1 MKTINKY
8 LFLLG
13 VFAVIFTY
21 SCEKMED
28 FHYKYIKDGEIIYT
42 TKVDSVETFAGRNR
56 IMLTGI
62 LANASN
68 VNEVMFYYN
77 DDNDSLLF
85 NYSQEN
91 DVDTLSYILEGL
103 EEKSYSFNIY
113 TKDDEGN
120 HSIKVI
126 AFGTAYGDLYEASLL
141 ERAYKEVLLSD
152 TGLII
157 NWLPA
162 DELERGTILS
172 YKNFSGQDILVQV
185 PANINFSILENYA
198 SGFTYKSFFIPEP
211 TAIDTFATKWAESS
225 VSIYVSTGTYTHPF
239 TGVRDFTM
247 DKTMTAVT
255 ETIFETDCA
264 DLGSSGY
271 RVRLTVNTDNSVTV
285 TGLGKTPIV
294 EPNGEN
300 SFDPVTR
307 AFILNYK
314 FEGTGGYRE
323 VHDVLT
329 VKY

>member
-198 SGFTYKSFFIPEP
+198 SGFTYKSFFIPEH

-239 TGVRDFTM
+239 TGVRSFTM

-271 RVRLTVNTDNSVTV
+271 RVRLTVHENDSVTV
-285 TGLGKTPIV
+285 TGLDKTPIV

-300 SFDPVTR
+300 TYDPVTR
-307 AFILNYK
+307 AFTLNYK

-329 VKY
+329 EKY

>member
-1 MKTINKY
+1 
-8 LFLLG
+8 
-13 VFAVIFTY
+13 
-21 SCEKMED
+21 
-28 FHYKYIKDGEIIYT
+28 
-42 TKVDSVETFAGRNR
+42 
-56 IMLTGI
+56 MLTGI

-68 VNEVMFYYN
+68 VSEVIVYYN
-77 DDNDSLLF
+77 DDRDSILF
-85 NYSQEN
+85 SYNQEN
-91 DVDTLSYILEGL
+91 DVDTLSHILEGL

-120 HSIKVI
+120 RSIKVT
-126 AFGTAYGDLYEASLL
+126 AYGTAYGDLYETSLL

-152 TGLII
+152 TGLVI

-162 DELERGTILS
+162 DELERGSLLIF
-172 YKNFSGQDILVQV
+172 KNFSGEDILVQV
-185 PANINFSILENYA
+185 PADKNITILQDYA

-225 VSIYVSTGTYTHPF
+225 VSIYVSSGTYTHPF
-239 TGVRDFTM
+239 TGVRSFTL
-247 DKTMTAVT
+247 DKTMTAIT
-255 ETIFETDCA
+255 ETVFETDCA

-294 EPNGEN
+294 EPNGES

-307 AFILNYK
+307 AFTLNYK